1 MKHSCLKSSESFYF
15 RKRLTEVTPYFI
27 LSINDFEVWIRV
39 NWCRRSWCATFYNRM
54 SQIIHLYCILLFFLW
69 QLVMHP
75 CVFVSWSS
83 MIRVCF
89 PCWSPGGRLG
99 EIYKGDQSTLI
110 FYRNISFSME
120 DTETPFGTLVPA
132 KLMGQT
138 STIIY
143 SKPWAE
149 VYKWTEVRLFF
160 IEINLSVWRTR
171 DAFLIPQSKPN
182 IRNKSDYYIF
192 KTVAWSIQVGR
203 STIIFYRNISFRM
216 GYMETLFDTS
226 AQAKH
231 MGSKVNIIYSNRAI
245 KKVSFNVS
253 HILFFWSSN
262 FCIFFQKK

>member
-1 MKHSCLKSSESFYF
+1 MHRCLCHGF
-15 RKRLTEVTPYFI
+15 LNEVVKA
-27 LSINDFEVWIRV
+27 LS
-39 NWCRRSWCATFYNRM
+39 A
-54 SQIIHLYCILLFFLW
+54 
-69 QLVMHP
+69 P
-75 CVFVSWSS
+75 
-83 MIRVCF
+83 
-89 PCWSPGGRLG
+89 G

-182 IRNKSDYYIF
+182 IRNKSKYYIF
-192 KTVAWSIQVGR
+192 KTVTRLTILHFFDP
-203 STIIFYRNISFRM
+203 STFFIF
-216 GYMETLFDTS
+216 
-226 AQAKH
+226 
-231 MGSKVNIIYSNRAI
+231 
-245 KKVSFNVS
+245 
-253 HILFFWSSN
+253 
-262 FCIFFQKK
+262 